1 MCQGHTVPDSMPDSW
16 DAVVTSVAY
25 HVMTA
30 SSRVQ
35 MYLAIQLTAS
45 KHGCQKSV
53 YASSE
58 EGSCLALARGLLSH
72 RARLLAVRQGRVVM
86 LVGLITGTS
95 ASAMQWTESWCVV
108 KSAPTRPHK
117 KAMIR
122 SVSDRVIVR
131 TFFHHD
137 LGSWDLMENQ
147 KLTLLVTFGRCYT
160 RK

>member
-45 KHGCQKSV
+45 KHDAKSQCTHPVRRGVVLPWPGACSRIGLGCWLLGK
-53 YASSE
+53 A
-58 EGSCLALARGLLSH
+58 GWSCWSAWSLVPAP
-72 RARLLAVRQGRVVM
+72 VDRVV
-86 LVGLITGTS
+86 
-95 ASAMQWTESWCVV
+95 WCVV